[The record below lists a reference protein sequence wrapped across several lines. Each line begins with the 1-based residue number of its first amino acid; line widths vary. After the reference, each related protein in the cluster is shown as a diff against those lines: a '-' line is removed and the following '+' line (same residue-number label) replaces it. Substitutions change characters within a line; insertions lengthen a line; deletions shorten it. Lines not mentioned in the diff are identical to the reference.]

1 MLDWLSSWLKDVVAV
16 VLLAALV
23 DLLLPNQRMQR
34 YARLVTGLIVLLV
47 ILTPLLRLVQGD
59 FQTRLETGYREWNR
73 ELERSQVKMPSL
85 DEILRQAEIAA
96 GRSGEQAVA
105 LARTQLEMGIR
116 EAVERETGA
125 AVKEVAAAV
134 SWDGQG
140 GGEIRSVNVLLAA
153 APSGEVLPAEAA
165 AADDASAGEASIE
178 PVKPVEPVEVRLS
191 EPEAREAMAGMGEAS
206 PRKADARLASR
217 IRQIVSGSWP
227 IGAAQVSVE
236 LEPADG
242 S

>member
-59 FQTRLETGYREWNR
+59 FQARLETGYREWNR

-105 LARTQLEMGIR
+105 LARTQLETGIR
-116 EAVERETGA
+116 EAVERDAGAEVREVSA
-125 AVKEVAAAV
+125 AVD
-134 SWDGQG
+134 WDGQG
-140 GGEIRSVNVLLAA
+140 GGEIRSVTVLLAA
-153 APSGEVLPAEAA
+153 APDGGAQPVDEGAADAA
-165 AADDASAGEASIE
+165 AGSDSIE
-178 PVKPVEPVEVRLS
+178 PVVPVDPVDIRLK
-191 EPEAREAMAGMGEAS
+191 EPEAQEAMAGLEEAAA
-206 PRKADARLASR
+206 RKADARLEGR
-217 IRQIVSGSWP
+217 IRRIVAEGWP
-227 IGAAQVSVE
+227 ITPDQVSVE
-236 LEPADG
+236 LEPAGG